1 MGLIFDS
8 CIWVGI
14 ATGQI
19 TPELVIAGAGDAPV
33 FTSVVSLGELS
44 FGVQSCTDPTE
55 RALRAA
61 YLRQVESRP
70 ALEVSKHTAAA
81 FGVLAAA
88 VKQSG
93 RSPRPRYNDLWIA
106 AQAIE
111 HGYALL
117 TLNRNDFA
125 GLPGLRCVTPYLVFD
140 KDIYFRPENN
150 DAIVWG
156 DVGIK
161 RFCLIIPRKVLADKY
176 KLQNHFDDAGAKE
189 IIQKHWQEFEQS
201 AQAAHAAGESTLIL
215 S

>member
-14 ATGQI
+14 AAGQVN
-19 TPELVIAGAGDAPV
+19 PQAVIAGAGDAPV
-33 FTSVVSLGELS
+33 FTSVISLGELS
-44 FGVQSCTDPTE
+44 FGVQSCTDPAE

-117 TLNRNDFA
+117 TLNVNDFS
-125 GLPGLRCVTPYLVFD
+125 GLPGLRCVTPYLVFE
-140 KDIYFRPENN
+140 KDIHFDPVN
-150 DAIVWG
+150 DDAVIWG
-156 DVGIK
+156 EAGLK
-161 RFCLIIPRKVLADKY
+161 RFRLKILRKFLCDQY
-176 KLQNHFDDAGAKE
+176 GLQEHFDASGARQAIEKNRLAL
-189 IIQKHWQEFEQS
+189 EQL
-201 AQAAHAAGESTLIL
+201 AQAAFEAGKPELIL
-215 S
+215 G